1 MKAPLLASVSNLL
14 IGLDGGRGQILFN
27 SKARSGVFE
36 LNAGYK
42 TRAAPLRGNQM
53 VTKKTNLPPF
63 LSLHTIAAIRGD
75 GLHPGLLALFK
86 RLAADVDG
94 NLAEVAEPP
103 VGCEIRSEEK

>member
-1 MKAPLLASVSNLL
+1 
-14 IGLDGGRGQILFN
+14 
-27 SKARSGVFE
+27 
-36 LNAGYK
+36 
-42 TRAAPLRGNQM
+42 M

-94 NLAEVAEPP
+94 NLGEVAEPN
-103 VGCEIRSEEK
+103 VGCELRSEEK